1 MALCPSQ
8 SRVARRVPGCFLLP
22 CTFSEV
28 NGTLANCLSQ
38 KLMPCVGRMAIARRL
53 TSCSSASLMRPALLD
68 VRILC
73 CARSTGIGVEPLQ
86 LSRHGLDPALTWK
99 MAPTCGDACFFNLNS
114 PAWSLTEDP
123 PYVPTWRAS
132 PTWLAN
138 TPLRDCWPP
147 PPCAQPRSPNLTL
160 HSALLPE
167 RCMVFVSRIASCH
180 EGLPGTGSWPA
191 ETWTSYL
198 ARIKSKPRRS
208 PRSSG
213 PYRCITWRT
222 LAKAGTLVQPH
233 TRRAASFLQAIFL
246 FVAFAGHVLD
256 GHRTSDKGG
265 PTLTSH
271 GSALLTKLRCCALT
285 TWEPAL
291 VPPATQAK

>member
-123 PYVPTWRAS
+123 PYAYV
-132 PTWLAN
+132 
-138 TPLRDCWPP
+138 
-147 PPCAQPRSPNLTL
+147 
-160 HSALLPE
+160 E
-167 RCMVFVSRIASCH
+167 
-180 EGLPGTGSWPA
+180 
-191 ETWTSYL
+191 
-198 ARIKSKPRRS
+198 SKPYVAGQHSFARLPAS
-208 PRSSG
+208 
-213 PYRCITWRT
+213 TAMRT
-222 LAKAGTLVQPH
+222 
-233 TRRAASFLQAIFL
+233 ASLTQL
-246 FVAFAGHVLD
+246 DTPQRPFA
-256 GHRTSDKGG
+256 
-265 PTLTSH
+265 
-271 GSALLTKLRCCALT
+271 
-285 TWEPAL
+285 
-291 VPPATQAK
+291 